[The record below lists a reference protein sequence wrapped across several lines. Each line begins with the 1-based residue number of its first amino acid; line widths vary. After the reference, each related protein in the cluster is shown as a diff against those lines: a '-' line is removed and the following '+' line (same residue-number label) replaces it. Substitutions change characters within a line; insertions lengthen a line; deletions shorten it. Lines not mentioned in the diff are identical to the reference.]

1 MHSISSAKSRSA
13 SWACVHG
20 SMLPPSIWGPAR
32 AQDWTCF
39 ILLSCKL
46 DAVVFSAS
54 EGRCEECFLQT
65 YSGHYTEL
73 LIFLLPFS
81 PKERGSAEGPLDGS
95 MGRSV
100 RVPHTLVLKRPQAF
114 PGGFLRTNSLCCR
127 RRVLWFWK
135 CAETT
140 QHGVCFREMKTVLE
154 MRKSHCKIKEGAT
167 QSVFWEICCWKGSGS
182 SQLFFLLAYNW
193 LIILYQFQV

>member
-1 MHSISSAKSRSA
+1 MFTAACFRPASGAQREPKTELVSFSSAVNWMQLSFQLQKVAVRSVSSRRTVGITLSY
-13 SWACVHG
+13 SSFSSPFPPKNVG
-20 SMLPPSIWGPAR
+20 LPKAHWTDPWDGP
-32 AQDWTCF
+32 
-39 ILLSCKL
+39 
-46 DAVVFSAS
+46 
-54 EGRCEECFLQT
+54 
-65 YSGHYTEL
+65 
-73 LIFLLPFS
+73 
-81 PKERGSAEGPLDGS
+81 
-95 MGRSV
+95 V

-114 PGGFLRTNSLCCR
+114 PGGFLRTNSLCFR

-140 QHGVCFREMKTVLE
+140 RRGVCFREMKMVLE

-167 QSVFWEICCWKGSGS
+167 QFVFWEICCWKGSGS

>member
-13 SWACVHG
+13 SRACVHG

-46 DAVVFSAS
+46 DAIVFQ
-54 EGRCEECFLQT
+54 LQKVAVRSVSSRRT
-65 YSGHYTEL
+65 VGITLSYSSFSSPFPPKNVG
-73 LIFLLPFS
+73 LPKAHWTDPWDS
-81 PKERGSAEGPLDGS
+81 P
-95 MGRSV
+95 V

-114 PGGFLRTNSLCCR
+114 PGGFLRTNSLCFR

-140 QHGVCFREMKTVLE
+140 RRGVCFREMKMVLE

-167 QSVFWEICCWKGSGS
+167 QFVFWEICCWKGSGS